1 MSARATALVWVDT
14 SDNVDW
20 HELSELYRVAPL
32 AYKAPELLRIA
43 FTNSMFK
50 RFAFDDGKLVAAGRV
65 LADGIDV
72 AYLCDVALL
81 PSHQGRGLGKQI
93 VSDLLARVRNHKKII
108 LYAAPGKEGFYAA
121 LGFRRMATA
130 MAIFEDPAAATA
142 RGYLVDD
149 KD

>member
-1 MSARATALVWVDT
+1 MSDSAMPLVWTDS

-20 HELSELYRVAPL
+20 HELAELYRVAPL
-32 AYKAPELLRIA
+32 AHKEPERLRIA
-43 FTNSMFK
+43 FANSMFK

-65 LADGIDV
+65 LSDGIDV

-81 PSHQGRGLGKQI
+81 PSHQGRGLGQQI
-93 VSDLLARVRNHKKII
+93 VGDLLARVRDHKKII

-142 RGYLVDD
+142 RGYLRDE
-149 KD
+149 